1 MIIILFLAMLFSTLG
16 YSEECKVTS
25 EQLAELQRISN
36 CALSPNYR
44 ECSMKSGIG
53 VDGNSIGASQGR
65 LLGVNS
71 AVEVSQQL
79 TQQKKK
85 RKTASL
91 FLFSWQ
97 FALAQRFDDDFT
109 SKVNSLAEVTETSIS
124 NKIAESNQTIRR
136 LDESAFKIRVEA
148 IESAREKA
156 LADFLAKNKGASTY
170 GMLDI
175 RVEELKAVPL
185 TDVGKRN
192 QAWVEISQFSRENFK
207 DADSFIEKIKYNRY
221 HSTDL
226 NIAND
231 SAFLNDQLSKGGLSD
246 AAKKEA
252 QEVLAAREITSKNL
266 GLLKMQADANK
277 AFLRGSSGRL
287 NTDVKDRQLVKAWM
301 ENIVVL
307 HEDKPS
313 NSVVKIYDIVNPG
326 SEFSKPEERAKKLVE
341 QGKKIAEAE
350 GRALEAQEIEKA
362 KKIAG
367 KAAQKYGLKAL
378 AYVSVGPLGAALA
391 LKDNVAMAHE
401 IVSGELACGII
412 KEKFTPYKRGN
423 SDNDCVP
430 TPDIL
435 DTDYNEFLNLGD
447 FRIQK
452 VILERSPDLCAITGK
467 MAKMYNPTDWTLTCT
482 NEGFEAINAI
492 TQVKSKVFL
501 DSKTGLP
508 NKATFEGDEDFIENG
523 RSAFSFDKGEVQK
536 ICIRVE
542 GKFNS
547 AVRGIANWAEGDVD
561 KRFCHPSYN
570 SEIAFDSTLS
580 AGGLFDKPDLSYAE
594 DQETAKKPGE
604 QGIKY
609 LKTNTFAFSEMGQC
623 CSKASTTYSIDRCNE
638 YTRKAMKARIQSEP
652 NRDVTH

>member
-266 GLLKMQADANK
+266 GLLK
-277 AFLRGSSGRL
+277 
-287 NTDVKDRQLVKAWM
+287 
-301 ENIVVL
+301 
-307 HEDKPS
+307 
-313 NSVVKIYDIVNPG
+313 
-326 SEFSKPEERAKKLVE
+326 
-341 QGKKIAEAE
+341 
-350 GRALEAQEIEKA
+350 
-362 KKIAG
+362 
-367 KAAQKYGLKAL
+367 
-378 AYVSVGPLGAALA
+378 
-391 LKDNVAMAHE
+391 
-401 IVSGELACGII
+401 
-412 KEKFTPYKRGN
+412 
-423 SDNDCVP
+423 
-430 TPDIL
+430 
-435 DTDYNEFLNLGD
+435 
-447 FRIQK
+447 
-452 VILERSPDLCAITGK
+452 
-467 MAKMYNPTDWTLTCT
+467 
-482 NEGFEAINAI
+482 NA
-492 TQVKSKVFL
+492 S
-501 DSKTGLP
+501 
-508 NKATFEGDEDFIENG
+508 
-523 RSAFSFDKGEVQK
+523 
-536 ICIRVE
+536 
-542 GKFNS
+542 
-547 AVRGIANWAEGDVD
+547 
-561 KRFCHPSYN
+561 
-570 SEIAFDSTLS
+570 
-580 AGGLFDKPDLSYAE
+580 
-594 DQETAKKPGE
+594 
-604 QGIKY
+604 
-609 LKTNTFAFSEMGQC
+609 
-623 CSKASTTYSIDRCNE
+623 RC
-638 YTRKAMKARIQSEP
+638 Q
-652 NRDVTH
+652 